1 LDPTERKLTIK
12 GLQEQLALL
21 KVACNNYS
29 KEFDEARLH
38 QDRQSLIARRWDKAL
53 KESRALQ
60 FVLDSLEIEERE
72 PKSDR

>member
-1 LDPTERKLTIK
+1 MDPTDRKLTIK

-21 KVACNNYS
+21 KIACNNYS
-29 KEFDEARLH
+29 KEVDEARLH

>member
-1 LDPTERKLTIK
+1 MDPTDRKLTIK

-21 KVACNNYS
+21 KIACNNYS
-29 KEFDEARLH
+29 REFDEARLD

-53 KESRALQ
+53 KDSRALQ
-60 FVLDSLEIEERE
+60 SILDGLEIEERE